1 MITNRRNRSPRRS
14 GFTLI
19 EVMVVLFILVTMA
32 GLAVVAVQGRLDLAN
47 RRAAYTY
54 IKSLET
60 AVKGYELDMGR
71 PPTTEQGLQAL
82 VTVPA
87 DAPNPGSWAGPYI
100 ESTATSK
107 DPWRNDYQYM
117 SPGRDGR
124 SFDIW
129 SVGYDGID
137 GTDDDIGSWMSRP
150 D

>member
-1 MITNRRNRSPRRS
+1 MKTNRRNRSLHRD

-19 EVMVVLFILVTMA
+19 EVLVVLFILVSIA
-32 GLAVVAVQGRLDLAN
+32 GLAVTAVLGRLNVAN
-47 RRAAYTY
+47 KRAAYTY

-60 AVKGYELDMGR
+60 ATKGYELDMGR
-71 PPTTEQGLQAL
+71 PPTTEQGLAAL
-82 VTVPA
+82 ITVPG
-87 DAPNPGSWAGPYI
+87 DVHNPGSWAGPYI
-100 ESTATSK
+100 ESTASSQ

-129 SVGYDGID
+129 SFGPDGVD
-137 GTDDDIGSWMSRP
+137 GTDDDIGSWMPRP